1 MVTMKRVL
9 YLVAFLAILAAI
21 IVPSVIHRNA
31 SLSTPGQLQQS
42 AAGVTTQTQP
52 APGGTGSAT
61 NGGDQ
66 GTPAAGQSVATS
78 GLLLNAAAKP
88 AASAKGAAPAETTN
102 PNQNSPGAV
111 GVRVG
116 VAVVGINGKV
126 LFPPTYVTIKP
137 DNRWGY
143 NALGA
148 LDAAGVS
155 YSMLP
160 TWYDWVETIDGESC
174 QGVEGWMYAV
184 DGEVVMK
191 MADKAPMNDGDV
203 VVWWYSQSMDQSP
216 PTWSGLMASQH

>member
-1 MVTMKRVL
+1 MKRVL

-21 IVPSVIHRNA
+21 IVPSVIHHNA
-31 SLSTPGQLQQS
+31 SLSTPGQLQQP

-52 APGGTGSAT
+52 APGGAGTAAT
-61 NGGDQ
+61 GGDQ
-66 GTPAAGQSVATS
+66 GTPAAGKSVATT
-78 GLLLNAAAKP
+78 GLLLNAAAKTS
-88 AASAKGAAPAETTN
+88 ASAKGAAPAETTN
-102 PNQNSPGAV
+102 PNQSSPGAV

-126 LFPPTYVTIKP
+126 LFPPAYVTINP

-143 NALGA
+143 SALGA

-184 DGEVVMK
+184 DGEVEML
-191 MADKAPMNDGDV
+191 MADKRPVKDGDT
-203 VVWWYSQSMDQSP
+203 VVWWYSQSMDQGP
-216 PTWSGLMASQH
+216 PGWDQLTAGRQ